1 MNKKLN
7 PLQMVAR
14 ELAEHIDM
22 ESDEIERGLVNLTM
36 FLHDRAAAEIDKDVD
51 SDEAAEAVKQYRIIC
66 EVIAF
71 FGTQLIAFED
81 MEDELPRGSN

>member
-1 MNKKLN
+1 MDKKLN

-14 ELAEHIDM
+14 ELADHIDM
-22 ESDEIERGLVNLTM
+22 EPEEVERKITDLIS
-36 FLHDRAAAEIDKDVD
+36 FLHNRAVIEIDKNVD
-51 SDEAAEAVKQYRIIC
+51 SPEALAAAQEYRIAC